1 MSKVICIAGESGSGK
16 TTSMRNLDP
25 ETTMYI
31 DCDKKGL
38 SWKGWRNQY
47 NGQKKNYLKT
57 DFPQVALQALKKI
70 DKEEQYKHIRVVVVD
85 TINGLMI
92 ADEMR
97 RCKEKGYDKW
107 QDLAQSIYDLIDY
120 ALTMRDDVTII
131 FVAHTQT
138 DHDDNGYM
146 FTRIKTSGRKLDK
159 ITLESKFSTVLLSKC
174 VDGKFLFET
183 QANFSTAKTPMGAF
197 EEKKIDND
205 IVQVMKALE
214 EYQNEQTKQLR

>member
-47 NGQKKNYLKT
+47 NGEKKNYLKT

-120 ALTMRDDVTII
+120 ALTMRDGVTII

-214 EYQNEQTKQLR
+214 EY